1 MIMDDNDDNPQKN
14 INGSRI
20 PCTTFVTFATIKRG
34 FEHYVSRSTL
44 SSALTN
50 GKFPK
55 DMFPENVK
63 STFGLGFATGMTF
76 MDIIWFLYNDISGI
90 WRGEKKIKTQPDPDQ
105 LKAGAAPW
113 RWALPAGPRKRLK
126 HCRCRESLECVDL
139 EAPFQQNQSSCSRQ
153 TAPF

>member
-1 MIMDDNDDNPQKN
+1 MIMDDNDDNPQKD

-20 PCTTFVTFATIKRG
+20 PYITFVTFATIKRG

-76 MDIIWFLYNDISGI
+76 MDIIWLLMTYLESGE
-90 WRGEKKIKTQPDPDQ
+90 EK
-105 LKAGAAPW
+105 
-113 RWALPAGPRKRLK
+113 RK
-126 HCRCRESLECVDL
+126 
-139 EAPFQQNQSSCSRQ
+139 
-153 TAPF
+153 

>member
-1 MIMDDNDDNPQKN
+1 M
-14 INGSRI
+14 
-20 PCTTFVTFATIKRG
+20 
-34 FEHYVSRSTL
+34 SRSTL

-76 MDIIWFLYNDISGI
+76 MDIIWFLNVFNDISGV

-105 LKAGAAPW
+105 RKRLVQLPGAGL
-113 RWALPAGPRKRLK
+113 RWALPAGPRKRRK

-139 EAPFQQNQSSCSRQ
+139 VSHHFSKIKAVVLDKQHYFSCLAVGSIFPYQKNGSHPPSS
-153 TAPF
+153 